1 MVPSSVKG
9 RFVRKTSSPAAV
21 TVSEVVMVTEK
32 KNERQAQFRELLLE
46 KKRVMW
52 NELRNELFQ
61 KTGEQLHSQF
71 ELALDPAERGLIGL
85 LEDTGLNVAD
95 IRRQELTAMDEA
107 MGRLERQ
114 SYGICEECGKEIPEE
129 RLRVMPFAR
138 YCVKDQEIL
147 EAPSHPRGVTL

>member
-1 MVPSSVKG
+1 M
-9 RFVRKTSSPAAV
+9 FAM
-21 TVSEVVMVTEK
+21 SEVVMMTGK
-32 KNERQAQFRELLLE
+32 MNKRQAQFREILLE
-46 KKRVMW
+46 KKRTMW

-107 MGRLERQ
+107 MGRLERGK
-114 SYGICEECGKEIPEE
+114 YGICEECSQEIPEE
-129 RLRVMPFAR
+129 RLRAMPFAR
-138 YCVKDQEIL
+138 YCVKDQEKR
-147 EAPSHPRGVTL
+147 EGPSYPPGVTL